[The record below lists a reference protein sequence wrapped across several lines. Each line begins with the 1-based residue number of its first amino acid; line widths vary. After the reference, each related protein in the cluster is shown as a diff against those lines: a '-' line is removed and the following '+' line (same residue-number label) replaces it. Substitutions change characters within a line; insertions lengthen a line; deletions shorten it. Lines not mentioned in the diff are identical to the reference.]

1 MPVTIAIP
9 GALRQFANERSEL
22 EVEAVTV
29 GEALTKLTST
39 YPELRHHLYLDE
51 RTLRNFINV
60 YLNDEDIRHLQG
72 FETPA
77 KNSDLVTIVPSIAGG
92 VRDRSRIR

>member
-9 GALRQFANERSEL
+9 GALRQFADDRTEL
-22 EVEAVTV
+22 EVKAATV
-29 GEALTKLTST
+29 GGALNELTNT
-39 YPELRHHLYLDE
+39 YPELRHHLYIDS

-72 FETPA
+72 FETAA
-77 KNSDLVTIVPSIAGG
+77 KDGDLVTIVPSIAGG
-92 VRDRSRIR
+92 LDRL

>member
-1 MPVTIAIP
+1 MPVTIAVP
-9 GALRQFANERSEL
+9 GALRQFAGDLSEL
-22 EVEAVTV
+22 KVDAATV
-29 GEALTKLTST
+29 GEALNQLTST
-39 YPELRHHLYLDE
+39 YPELRHHLYIDE

-77 KNSDLVTIVPSIAGG
+77 KDSDLITIVPSIAGG
-92 VRDRSRIR
+92 K

>member
-1 MPVTIAIP
+1 MPVTIAVP
-9 GALRQFANERSEL
+9 GALRQFAGYLSEL
-22 EVEAVTV
+22 QVDAATV
-29 GEALTKLTST
+29 GEALNQLTST
-39 YPELRHHLYLDE
+39 YPELRHHLYIDE

-77 KNSDLVTIVPSIAGG
+77 KDSDLVTIVPSIAGG
-92 VRDRSRIR
+92 AEDS

>member
-9 GALRQFANERSEL
+9 GALRQFADDRTEL
-22 EVEAVTV
+22 EVKAETV
-29 GEALTKLTST
+29 GGALTELTST
-39 YPELRHHLYLDE
+39 YPELRHHLYIDA

-72 FETPA
+72 FDTVA
-77 KNSDLVTIVPSIAGG
+77 KDGDLVTIVPSIAGG
-92 VRDRSRIR
+92 A

>member
-1 MPVTIAIP
+1 MPVTIAVP
-9 GALRQFANERSEL
+9 GALRQFAGDSSEL
-22 EVEAVTV
+22 QVDAATV
-29 GEALTKLTST
+29 GEALNQLTST
-39 YPELRHHLYLDE
+39 YPELRHHLYIDE

-77 KNSDLVTIVPSIAGG
+77 KDNDLVTIVPSIAGG
-92 VRDRSRIR
+92 KWQS